1 MIDHQGINRQEA
13 GEAPGDRTKQCII
26 CGDNEDGPAGGY
38 TCFISAEMK
47 RR

>member
-13 GEAPGDRTKQCII
+13 GEASGDRTKQVLF
-26 CGDNEDGPAGGY
+26 GDNEDGAGGY

>member
-13 GEAPGDRTKQCII
+13 GEAQEIGLSNVLF
-26 CGDNEDGPAGGY
+26 GDNEDGAGGY